1 VPFALQVS
9 IMSPAAV
16 RAASVSARGW
26 TRATLRLPCACR
38 GAAAHARAARA
49 AQVLKYAAL
58 SANISTEEPIDMV
71 MHDSYPGKDTLWQSY
86 TLKKFVP
93 FNPVD
98 KFTMAIVQENA
109 TGKVQRVM
117 KGAPQ
122 ARRRAACWMHCFKRL
137 TGGQP
142 LMESAADG
150 VGICTVHLPCAC
162 PARVRA

>member
-1 VPFALQVS
+1 
-9 IMSPAAV
+9 
-16 RAASVSARGW
+16 
-26 TRATLRLPCACR
+26 
-38 GAAAHARAARA
+38 
-49 AQVLKYAAL
+49 VLTSAAL